1 MENKNEFIV
10 LKKVYESDDS
20 YHWDIMDLNV
30 PYEGNK
36 PILLVLG
43 GNGTQDDK
51 STKGNGNIVSSSLG
65 VFEKDVDMFCVNYN
79 NNELFTAA
87 MAKLVKWLLTTL
99 ISDNGKKLDIDLACK
114 KVRTLTIASHCYGS
128 GPIWEEFVYQTSV
141 LLDNFDYLDD
151 EQTKILQQIFSVNVA
166 FFQQV
171 SYISGL
177 DILSISDSVFQHE
190 GIKLTKRFL
199 KNTKNILM
207 NNSDYNNF
215 KTKDDMASYAFINDS
230 DRCYIFPEGNRISL
244 IAGNL
249 KNNANDH
256 SFANIKRGKDW
267 TILDDSTPTGEAVS
281 RCASCA
287 LCNSVANSM
296 LNIKSKK
303 HIPLN
308 INELTAQMEEATAQI
323 NELTAVEPS
332 L

>member
-1 MENKNEFIV
+1 
-10 LKKVYESDDS
+10 
-20 YHWDIMDLNV
+20 
-30 PYEGNK
+30 
-36 PILLVLG
+36 
-43 GNGTQDDK
+43 
-51 STKGNGNIVSSSLG
+51 
-65 VFEKDVDMFCVNYN
+65 
-79 NNELFTAA
+79 
-87 MAKLVKWLLTTL
+87 
-99 ISDNGKKLDIDLACK
+99 
-114 KVRTLTIASHCYGS
+114 
-128 GPIWEEFVYQTSV
+128 
-141 LLDNFDYLDD
+141 
-151 EQTKILQQIFSVNVA
+151 
-166 FFQQV
+166 
-171 SYISGL
+171 
-177 DILSISDSVFQHE
+177 
-190 GIKLTKRFL
+190 
-199 KNTKNILM
+199 M